1 MSSVFSISKETVEI
15 HREMDKLQKV
25 QQFLSSK
32 ARGTV
37 YNNHNYRTSLAYLS
51 QFIKEKYSSL
61 TLETITD
68 SIGRKKIDVYKFL
81 DEFVAFLYTRKLS
94 QASRNQYLTGVKSYL
109 QFHDVDIVPHKF
121 KMRVTVP
128 KIPREDEI
136 PIDQN
141 DIRTI
146 LLKCH
151 NRRLKTFLLVLASS
165 GVRAIEACAL
175 RFSDIYFNENPTRIH
190 IRAKY
195 TKTKLTRDVYISDEA
210 SLYLKEW
217 VEQRLGTALDE
228 TSKFNKRSDELVFQV
243 FNTDNRKVEP
253 KIIYNKLIQQ
263 FQSLLDEVGFGQ
275 RKDGMARRQ
284 ITFHS
289 FRRFVKTSLSE
300 SPPPAGSDYSEW
312 FLGHIKSSY
321 YVKKPE
327 ARAAI
332 YKDKCMKYLTFLEYS
347 TLQAAGKTMEAR
359 MNELEKEKQIM
370 EQKHEEQMNVMQ
382 QQMNRIMEMIQYN
395 PKLVR
400 LKQTALTRLAN
411 KK

>member
-1 MSSVFSISKETVEI
+1 MFTISNETIEI
-15 HREMDKLQKV
+15 HREMDKLSMV

-37 YNNHNYRTSLAYLS
+37 YYNHNYKTSLAYLY
-51 QFIKEKYSSL
+51 QFLNEKSSSL
-61 TLETITD
+61 ALDTIID
-68 SIGRKKIDVYKFL
+68 SISQKKIDVYKFL
-81 DEFVAFLYTRKLS
+81 DEFVAFLHTKKLS

-109 QFHDVDIVPHKF
+109 QFHDIDIVPHKF

-128 KIPREDEI
+128 KIPREDELA
-136 PIDQN
+136 IDQN

-146 LLKCH
+146 LLQCR

-175 RFSDIYFNENPTRIH
+175 RFCDIYFDENPTRIH
-190 IRAKY
+190 VRAKY
-195 TKTKLTRDVYISDEA
+195 TKTKLPRDVYISDEA
-210 SLYLKEW
+210 SHYLKEW
-217 VEQRLGTALDE
+217 VEHRLGATLDK
-228 TSKFNKRSDELVFQV
+228 TRSDELVFQV
-243 FNTDNRKVEP
+243 FNTSNRKVEP
-253 KIIYNKLIQQ
+253 KTIYNKLIQQ
-263 FQSLLDEVGFGQ
+263 FQILLDEIGIGQ

-289 FRRFVKTSLSE
+289 FRRSVKTTISE
-300 SPPPAGSDYSEW
+300 CPPPAGSDYSEW

-327 ARAAI
+327 ARAEI
-332 YKDKCMKYLTFLEYS
+332 YATKCMKYLTFLDYS
-347 TLQAAGKTMEAR
+347 TLKATGKTMEAKI
-359 MNELEKEKQIM
+359 NELEKEKQIM
-370 EQKHEEQMNVMQ
+370 GQKYEEQMNAMQ
-382 QQMNRIMEMIQYN
+382 LQINRITEMIQYN
-395 PKLVR
+395 PKLAH